1 MGRAAFSP
9 PPRESSP
16 MLARVGNP
24 LENPDPTP
32 RDLPQVPRQS
42 TEKGA
47 DMIVD
52 SITLR
57 AACLELAP
65 LLEGGLLQKI
75 SQLDEQDL
83 VLHFR
88 RPGVTHR
95 LLIRLAPDDARV
107 VLVEGPLSPAREPS
121 AFTMLMRKHL
131 SGLPLLKVHQKGMER
146 SVWLDFQGWS
156 LVVEIPGRSNN
167 IFLVAESG
175 RLAGMLNPE
184 REGSRRLR
192 PGRDYAVPPRP
203 DRPEALDISGAD
215 LPALLSP
222 ALGEP
227 VARALARAV
236 FGLPPQQCRLACRL
250 AGLEPLAPLTREAL
264 EALAATWP
272 DWNGRLEAGA
282 FEAVRIPGGRVS
294 PWPLGEPGEVRF
306 SSVQEALREDSDPP
320 GVRDERSAL
329 EGLVRRAQRK
339 ARTVL
344 ERRLEDLERARQA
357 DSLRLAGEL
366 LLAHCHEIPRG
377 SDRVSLPDWEG
388 RKHEISLD
396 PSLSAAENAQRL
408 FREYR
413 RLQRAQKALEAPLAR
428 IRSEL
433 EFIDEVLLALQ
444 DASSAQ
450 ELEEIRKLWL
460 EERPGVSARPK
471 RRMHAPSPGPR
482 RFRHEGLA
490 ILVGRN
496 PRQNEKLTLK
506 VASRDDLWFHARNIP
521 GAHVVLRTA
530 GRIPTEE
537 TLRAAAVLAARFS
550 QAGSATSVE
559 VVCTPIHK
567 VKKPPGTPPGKVI
580 YRGERTLLVDPAAR
594 IEGLDTEDEPG
605 AWS

>member
-1 MGRAAFSP
+1 
-9 PPRESSP
+9 

-537 TLRAAAVLAARFS
+537 TLRLLQS
-550 QAGSATSVE
+550 WPPGSARRVR
-559 VVCTPIHK
+559 
-567 VKKPPGTPPGKVI
+567 PPRSK
-580 YRGERTLLVDPAAR
+580 
-594 IEGLDTEDEPG
+594 
-605 AWS
+605 WSAPRSTR

>member
-1 MGRAAFSP
+1 
-9 PPRESSP
+9 
-16 MLARVGNP
+16 
-24 LENPDPTP
+24 
-32 RDLPQVPRQS
+32 
-42 TEKGA
+42 
-47 DMIVD
+47 MIVD

-65 LLEGGLLQKI
+65 LLAGGLLQKV
-75 SQLDEQDL
+75 SQLSEQDL
-83 VLHFR
+83 ALHFR

-121 AFTMLMRKHL
+121 AFTMLVRKHL

-167 IFLVAESG
+167 VFLVAESG

-203 DRPEALDISGAD
+203 DRPEALEVTRAD
-215 LPALLSP
+215 LPALLHP

-227 VARALARAV
+227 AARAV
-236 FGLPPQQCRLACRL
+236 GRALFGLPPQQCRFACRL
-250 AGLEPLAPLTREAL
+250 AGLDPGSPLTQEAL
-264 EALAATWP
+264 AALAATWP
-272 DWNGRLEAGA
+272 DWRSRLEVGR
-282 FEAVRIPGGRVS
+282 FDPVRLPEGRVS
-294 PWPLGEPGEVRF
+294 PWPLGEPGEVLF
-306 SSVQEALREDSDPP
+306 SSVQEALQEDSGPP
-320 GVRDERSAL
+320 GVRDERAEL

-344 ERRLEDLERARQA
+344 ERRTEDLERARQA
-357 DSLRLAGEL
+357 DSRRLAGEL
-366 LLAHCHEIPRG
+366 VLAHCHEIPRG
-377 SDRVSLPDWEG
+377 SDRVCLPDWEG
-388 RKHEISLD
+388 REIEISLD
-396 PSLSAAENAQRL
+396 PSRSAAENAQRM

-428 IRSEL
+428 VRSEL
-433 EFIDEVLLALQ
+433 EFIEEVLLALQ

-450 ELEEIRKLWL
+450 ELEEIRQMWR
-460 EERPGVSARPK
+460 EERPGASARPK
-471 RRMHAPSPGPR
+471 RRMQAPSPGPR

-567 VKKPPGTPPGKVI
+567 VKKPPGSPPGKVI

-594 IEGLDTEDEPG
+594 VEGLDTEEETG
-605 AWS
+605 